1 MTLMGLVSAVF
12 ACVAV
17 QAFFAASEI
26 AVVSADEVKVRAE
39 SERGDARAHALG
51 VLLASRDRLL
61 ALTLTSNN
69 IATVLAAVM
78 LTAFLH
84 RAYPG
89 YSYWAPFVLAPI
101 TLVFGE
107 AIPKMI
113 ALGNPLGFARIVSRP
128 LRIMAA
134 ILAPVLAAETWLSRA
149 MRRVVGVAPGTESV
163 FLSREDLARL
173 LHRRAPDSYPYEQ
186 HDAILPSERQM
197 ISRIFRFSRADAR
210 KAMVP
215 LLRVDAVPN
224 DVTLAAAIETV
235 RRGGYSR
242 LPVFRER
249 ITDIVGVIHV
259 FDLLQAPDL
268 SRPVSEVMRPVSYFP
283 ESMPLDEVLVA
294 LQRTGENL
302 AVIVDEYGGAAG
314 IITVED
320 LLEEVVGEIDDEH
333 DHAEEI
339 ARIVNRVTLTVAAR
353 APIAELNERFALN
366 LPEGDEYATIGGLVL
381 ERLGHIPQPG
391 EQLNIPGMTIT
402 VTRSDVRAV
411 RELRLALERPL
422 RAELLKRR

>member
-1 MTLMGLVSAVF
+1 
-12 ACVAV
+12 
-17 QAFFAASEI
+17 
-26 AVVSADEVKVRAE
+26 
-39 SERGDARAHALG
+39 
-51 VLLASRDRLL
+51 
-61 ALTLTSNN
+61 
-69 IATVLAAVM
+69 
-78 LTAFLH
+78 
-84 RAYPG
+84 
-89 YSYWAPFVLAPI
+89 
-101 TLVFGE
+101 
-107 AIPKMI
+107 
-113 ALGNPLGFARIVSRP
+113 
-128 LRIMAA
+128 
-134 ILAPVLAAETWLSRA
+134 
-149 MRRVVGVAPGTESV
+149 
-163 FLSREDLARL
+163 
-173 LHRRAPDSYPYEQ
+173 
-186 HDAILPSERQM
+186 
-197 ISRIFRFSRADAR
+197 
-210 KAMVP
+210 
-215 LLRVDAVPN
+215 
-224 DVTLAAAIETV
+224 
-235 RRGGYSR
+235 
-242 LPVFRER
+242 
-249 ITDIVGVIHV
+249 
-259 FDLLQAPDL
+259 
-268 SRPVSEVMRPVSYFP
+268 MRPVSYFP

-339 ARIVNRVTLTVAAR
+339 ARIVNRVTVTVAAR